1 MLKFLFD
8 FFRISVEFGYPLW
21 YYFIKEK
28 LIIKKGG
35 ANQMESNYKIKITKE
50 ELKILSSIFP
60 NMRVLEF
67 VSLVI
72 NQNKK

>member
-1 MLKFLFD
+1 MGSK
-8 FFRISVEFGYPLW
+8 
-21 YYFIKEK
+21 
-28 LIIKKGG
+28 
-35 ANQMESNYKIKITKE
+35 YKIKLSKE

>member
-1 MLKFLFD
+1 
-8 FFRISVEFGYPLW
+8 
-21 YYFIKEK
+21 
-28 LIIKKGG
+28 
-35 ANQMESNYKIKITKE
+35 MESNYKIKITKE

-67 VSLVI
+67 VGLVI